1 MNINNITLNHLLI
14 IRKIAITITI
24 SILLLVVIINA
35 YSQETLYEDQSQF
48 SNETYDYTTDYEAR
62 DKQQQEQEQE
72 LKTPLEECKL
82 LHDGSNIKIID
93 MMYLENTLNNVC
105 MIEIDELLNNSYTI
119 KGTLKDRYIILENTT

>member
-24 SILLLVVIINA
+24 GILLAVVINA
-35 YSQETLYEDQSQF
+35 YAQETLYEDQTPF
-48 SNETYDYTTDYEAR
+48 TNETYDYTTDYEAR
-62 DKQQQEQEQE
+62 EQE

>member
-14 IRKIAITITI
+14 IRKIAIIITI
-24 SILLLVVIINA
+24 GILLAVVINA
-35 YSQETLYEDQSQF
+35 YAQETLYEDQTPF
-48 SNETYDYTTDYEAR
+48 TNETYDYTTDYDEQ
-62 DKQQQEQEQE
+62 QQQEGQE